1 MRAKVNCI
9 SVSARL
15 SSGRE
20 SMQPYGD
27 QRVRCTM
34 TTDHRQ
40 NKDGGT
46 RTVGVICLLLAT
58 LSIVLMGGICHAGI
72 SDRVVAFVDDQAITM
87 SELDEQYKNTTKIS
101 SDITMGE
108 VLETM
113 INRILL
119 VREAR
124 KYRIESASVEQ
135 VMSEYID
142 LKIRAFIRVG
152 EDDIEK
158 FYEENKADF
167 AGKEFE
173 DVRDEIDAYLTE
185 KELNERLKETLR
197 ELRKDA
203 YIRIFLER

>member
-1 MRAKVNCI
+1 MRFRDREVSGVKRVIVIMLCI
-9 SVSARL
+9 TLYV
-15 SSGRE
+15 
-20 SMQPYGD
+20 
-27 QRVRCTM
+27 
-34 TTDHRQ
+34 
-40 NKDGGT
+40 
-46 RTVGVICLLLAT
+46 LLLT
-58 LSIVLMGGICHAGI
+58 GNGHAGI

-87 SELDEQYKNTTKIS
+87 SELDEQYRDTVKIS
-101 SDITMGE
+101 PDITVGD

-119 VREAR
+119 LREAR
-124 KYRIESASVEQ
+124 KYRIEAASVEQ
-135 VMSEYID
+135 VMNEYID

-167 AGKEFE
+167 SGREFE

-185 KELNERLKETLR
+185 KELNKRLKETLR

-203 YIRIFLER
+203 YIRIFLDR

>member
-1 MRAKVNCI
+1 
-9 SVSARL
+9 
-15 SSGRE
+15 
-20 SMQPYGD
+20 
-27 QRVRCTM
+27 M
-34 TTDHRQ
+34 TADHRQ

-46 RTVGVICLLLAT
+46 TTVAVIHLLLAT
-58 LSIVLMGGICHAGI
+58 LSILLMSGIVVYAEI

-119 VREAR
+119 LREAR

-173 DVRDEIDAYLTE
+173 DVRNEIDAYLTE
-185 KELNERLKETLR
+185 KELNKRLKETLR